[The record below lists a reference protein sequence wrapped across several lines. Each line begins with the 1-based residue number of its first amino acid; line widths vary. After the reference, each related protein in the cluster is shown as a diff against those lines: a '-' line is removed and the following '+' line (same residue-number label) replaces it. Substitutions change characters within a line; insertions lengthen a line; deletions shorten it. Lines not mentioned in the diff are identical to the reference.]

1 MPLPHI
7 QFDSSQAAT
16 TPYYPSNGVGAWTAT
31 VTDSFVLDFAT
42 TELRRLIV
50 PDTAS
55 GAIPIEFY
63 HGDDSLA
70 FKTTVVASSMNRDL
84 KWDQGEGPELRGNWY
99 IEFPSIASATDFWF
113 IQFQQVT

>member
-1 MPLPHI
+1 MPLSHI

-42 TELRRLIV
+42 TELRRLIA
-50 PDTAS
+50 PGSAS
-55 GAIPIEFY
+55 GAQVIEFY
-63 HGDDSLA
+63 HEDGTLA
-70 FKTTVVASSMNRDL
+70 FKTTAMAQTFPIDI
-84 KWDQGEGPELRGNWY
+84 KWDAGEGPELRGNWY